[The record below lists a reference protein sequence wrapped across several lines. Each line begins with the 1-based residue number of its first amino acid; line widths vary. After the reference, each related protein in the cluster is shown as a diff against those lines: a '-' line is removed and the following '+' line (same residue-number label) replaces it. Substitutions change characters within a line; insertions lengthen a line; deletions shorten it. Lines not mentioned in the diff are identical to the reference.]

1 MIGLFSEARVLIVD
15 DEPTNINMLGE
26 SLTGDYIVT
35 AANSGEEALRLVEG
49 ETKPDLILLDIQ
61 MPEMSGFEVC
71 QKIKENKETE
81 DIAVIFI
88 TSLDDQFN
96 EEAGFDLGALDY
108 IQKPFSPTNVK
119 ARVKVHLDNI
129 RYRKLLEFLLRVG
142 TDELQKIDEENREHS
157 PLLNIPKQ

>member
-1 MIGLFSEARVLIVD
+1 
-15 DEPTNINMLGE
+15 
-26 SLTGDYIVT
+26 
-35 AANSGEEALRLVEG
+35 
-49 ETKPDLILLDIQ
+49 
-61 MPEMSGFEVC
+61 MPEMTGFEVC
-71 QKIKENKETE
+71 QKLKENKETE

-157 PLLNIPKQ
+157 PLLDIHKQ